1 MCPGQHWAAEAAQRA
16 RGSIAP
22 SARVGPLCKMFANPS
37 GFRAEL
43 VARAAKPLRTGQLLI
58 FVSVLCGARSLSPP
72 PPSPSISFSLPP
84 SSAVFLSF
92 SLSTSYIETLRL
104 LLFVIFVVVIVGLFV
119 C

>member
-22 SARVGPLCKMFANPS
+22 SVRVGPLCKMFANPS

-72 PPSPSISFSLPP
+72 SPSISFSLPP

-104 LLFVIFVVVIVGLFV
+104 LLFVIFVVVVVGLFV